1 MSRPPQVSRT
11 ICTTLAEVLILDI
24 LNERPEIREIRVP
37 RSYNTDRKL
46 INRIQAALNDPNLKV
61 VHIRQK
67 RVQTLRC
74 TMTEQK
80 YIETADIL
88 EIIEQGENDN
98 E

>member
-37 RSYNTDRKL
+37 RVYNTDRKL
-46 INRIQAALNDPNLKV
+46 INRIQAALNDQNLKV

-67 RVQTLRC
+67 RIQTLRC

-88 EIIEQGENDN
+88 EIIEQGENEN